1 VDRDL
6 SIGIIAALLVHSA
19 LVWWATALPPR
30 PQAAMVQKDAVVRTV
45 REKVELPKPPA
56 ELPKPEEP
64 KPEVVKPDEPK
75 PAVVKSAETPK
86 PQVAKTPAP
95 KSRIPQAKN
104 ENKPPPEAPAKNE
117 PAPLQLSKT
126 YGADGPG
133 VVVNAGEQES
143 LGDSAVDPTE
153 SNTRRR
159 DDGPARAGSPEGADA
174 PGPGPAKPER
184 RVDIVHA
191 VPKARC
197 KVEWPEGADPGNRIV
212 EVLLSLEIL
221 TDGHVGKTRL
231 LKAAGEP
238 FDSAAVAAVLKC
250 AFQPGL
256 RDGKAFVDRVP
267 FAIEFKPNGR

>member
-1 VDRDL
+1 
-6 SIGIIAALLVHSA
+6 
-19 LVWWATALPPR
+19 
-30 PQAAMVQKDAVVRTV
+30 
-45 REKVELPKPPA
+45 
-56 ELPKPEEP
+56 
-64 KPEVVKPDEPK
+64 
-75 PAVVKSAETPK
+75 
-86 PQVAKTPAP
+86 VAKAPAP
-95 KSRIPQAKN
+95 KSRIPQAKS

-126 YGADGPG
+126 YGGDGRG

-159 DDGPARAGSPEGADA
+159 DDGPARAGSPDGTEASGQ
-174 PGPGPAKPER
+174 GPARPER
-184 RVDIVHA
+184 RVEIVHA
-191 VPKARC
+191 VPRTRC
-197 KVEWPEGADPGNRIV
+197 KVDWPEGADPGNRIV

-221 TDGHVGKTRL
+221 TDGRVGKTRL

-238 FDSAAVAAVLKC
+238 FDSAAVAAVQKC
-250 AFQPGL
+250 AFQPGM